1 MATGSGS
8 SWSGNFQTTL
18 PTVFGSSVI
27 CQCPEPYRQGFS
39 CRRQTWC
46 RHHRSPDL
54 DDCTG
59 GRVGY
64 PIPFLNRATL
74 LLGVLP
80 LTYLLLLV
88 VAVRVCCPWEVV
100 AGRFAWTNRL
110 MTISVAV
117 VPCTSRLCRLAPG
130 RQAGLVVATS
140 WGSGAR
146 VLRHPDR
153 EPTRPDS
160 GPPAKVSTRDQGVP
174 SNYPKA
180 GRLG

>member
-1 MATGSGS
+1 MGVHYQMATGSGS
-8 SWSGNFQTTL
+8 SWSGYFQTSL

-46 RHHRSPDL
+46 KHHRSSDL

-80 LTYLLLLV
+80 LTYLVLLV
-88 VAVRVCCPWEVV
+88 VAVRVCCPLGGGCRTVCVDESSDDHFR
-100 AGRFAWTNRL
+100 GRCARHVSSLLVGTR
-110 MTISVAV
+110 
-117 VPCTSRLCRLAPG
+117 APG
-130 RQAGLVVATS
+130 RSGCGDLLGL
-140 WGSGAR
+140 R
-146 VLRHPDR
+146 
-153 EPTRPDS
+153 
-160 GPPAKVSTRDQGVP
+160 STRAAP
-174 SNYPKA
+174 S
-180 GRLG
+180 

>member
-18 PTVFGSSVI
+18 PTVFGLVLSVSALNHTV
-27 CQCPEPYRQGFS
+27 RVLS
-39 CRRQTWC
+39 CRRHTWC
-46 RHHRSPDL
+46 KHHRSPDP

-117 VPCTSRLCRLAPG
+117 VPGTSRLCRLAPG
-130 RQAGLVVATS
+130 RQAGLVVATA

-146 VLRHPDR
+146 VLRLPDR

-160 GPPAKVSTRDQGVP
+160 GPSAKVSTRDQGVP